1 MSSHHLPLVYACSG
15 CSSVAQA
22 ANRLAVDLDRAGRA
36 EMSCISGV
44 GGGVHALVKTARS
57 GRPILALDGCAL
69 ACVKACLATAGV
81 TADIHL
87 ILNQHGARKRYHADC
102 GEDELAAAAVLVD
115 EAVETLQRKVDAAE
129 AAQATQVADA
139 AQAVSPVRV

>member
-1 MSSHHLPLVYACSG
+1 MSSRALPLVYACSG

-44 GGGVHALVKTARS
+44 GGGVRALVKTARS

-69 ACVKACLATAGV
+69 ACVKACLATARV
-81 TADIHL
+81 APDIHL
-87 ILNQHGARKRYHADC
+87 VLNQCGAKKRYHADC
-102 GEDELAAAAVLVD
+102 SDDELTAAAALVD
-115 EAVETLQRKVDAAE
+115 DAVNTLQHRLDTAG
-129 AAQATQVADA
+129 D
-139 AQAVSPVRV
+139 

>member
-1 MSSHHLPLVYACSG
+1 MSSRALPLVYACSG

-44 GGGVHALVKTARS
+44 GGGVRALVKTARS

-81 TADIHL
+81 TADVHL
-87 ILNQHGARKRYHADC
+87 VLNQLGARKRYHADC
-102 GEDELAAAAVLVD
+102 GDEELAVATALVD
-115 EAVETLQRKVDAAE
+115 EAVTVLQQKIDADSANP
-129 AAQATQVADA
+129 AP
-139 AQAVSPVRV
+139 AVVSTVSD

>member
-1 MSSHHLPLVYACSG
+1 MSSRALPLVYACSG

-44 GGGVHALVKTARS
+44 GGGVRALVKTARS

-81 TADIHL
+81 TADVHL
-87 ILNQHGARKRYHADC
+87 VLNQLGARKRYHADC
-102 GEDELAAAAVLVD
+102 GDEELAVATALVD
-115 EAVETLQRKVDAAE
+115 EAVTVLQQKIDADGANP
-129 AAQATQVADA
+129 AP
-139 AQAVSPVRV
+139 AVVSTVSD